1 LLEHSLSHDYRVR
14 GVTRWAEEDRE
25 LDPAMSASLRR
36 GVDLDRVFDFT
47 LGAIVRDLLGHAI
60 SEP

>member
-1 LLEHSLSHDYRVR
+1 
-14 GVTRWAEEDRE
+14 VTRWTEEDRE

-47 LGAIVRDLLGHAI
+47 LGAILRDLIGRTDSA
-60 SEP
+60 P

>member
-1 LLEHSLSHDYRVR
+1 MLEHSLSQDYRVR

-47 LGAIVRDLLGHAI
+47 LGAILRDLIGRTDSA
-60 SEP
+60 P